1 MKFWVLVDLSNSHN
15 DSRRYLWWFSSK
27 KAAKEHR
34 KAQLALPTNATL
46 SKPIKVRASKKMRE
60 HLYEK

>member
-1 MKFWVLVDLSNSHN
+1 MKFWVLVDLSSNHN

-27 KAAKEHR
+27 KAAKGHR
-34 KAQLALPTNATL
+34 KTNTNL

-60 HLYEK
+60 HLYEGS